1 MPTRRERIKQA
12 EERVR
17 RKQRQ
22 QRTLWIGGGIAAAV
36 IVIAL
41 LVVASGALNA
51 PAPQVAQAANGSATC
66 SAVQTF
72 AEQSRDHISPGQPH
86 PPYNSNPPTSG
97 WHWANPQDW
106 GIYTAQ
112 QFQEQLVHNLEH
124 GGIVIQYNG
133 LSAADVQRL
142 TDFVKRD
149 AYHLILA
156 PYPALPSSEKVAA
169 TAWTH
174 LLTCDGVNEA
184 ALQSFVNAFRDK
196 GPELV
201 P

>member
-1 MPTRRERIKQA
+1 MPTRRERMKQE
-12 EERVR
+12 EERARKER
-17 RKQRQ
+17 RQRA
-22 QRTLWIGGGIAAAV
+22 LLLGGGAVAAV
-36 IVIAL
+36 LVIAL

-51 PAPQVAQAANGSATC
+51 PALQVAQAANGSATC

-72 AEQSRDHISPGQPH
+72 AEQSRDHIGQGQPH
-86 PPYNSNPPTSG
+86 PPYDSNPPTSG

-106 GIYTAQ
+106 GIYTNQ
-112 QFQEQLVHNLEH
+112 QFQEHLVHNLEH

-149 AYHLILA
+149 AYHVILA
-156 PYPALPSSEKVAA
+156 PYPALPQSEKVAV

-174 LLTCDGVNEA
+174 LETCNGVDET
-184 ALQSFVNAFRDK
+184 ALQSFINAFRDK